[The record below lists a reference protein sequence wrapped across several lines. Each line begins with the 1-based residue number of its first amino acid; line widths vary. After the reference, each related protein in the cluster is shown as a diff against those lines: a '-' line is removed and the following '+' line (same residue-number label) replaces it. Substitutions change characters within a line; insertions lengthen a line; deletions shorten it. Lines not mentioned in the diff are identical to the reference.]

1 MKHKEWVCALAVGL
15 ALTFGLHH
23 TPAAQAGPLE
33 DGMAAHAR
41 GDFVAAQRLLEPL
54 AQAGDPAAQR
64 ALGEMY
70 RYGQGVHKDPSYAYL
85 WLSLAVAGMRAGPQR
100 ELTVEERDRVAATLS
115 RRELSDLQD
124 RALAWS
130 PQ

>member
-1 MKHKEWVCALAVGL
+1 MKHTFTATVLAAGL
-15 ALTFGLHH
+15 ALMLNI
-23 TPAAQAGPLE
+23 PAARPAHAGALE
-33 DGMAAHAR
+33 DGVAAHAR
-41 GDFVAAQRLLEPL
+41 GDYAAAHRLLEPL

-64 ALGEMY
+64 TLGEMY

-115 RRELSDLQD
+115 RRELSELQD